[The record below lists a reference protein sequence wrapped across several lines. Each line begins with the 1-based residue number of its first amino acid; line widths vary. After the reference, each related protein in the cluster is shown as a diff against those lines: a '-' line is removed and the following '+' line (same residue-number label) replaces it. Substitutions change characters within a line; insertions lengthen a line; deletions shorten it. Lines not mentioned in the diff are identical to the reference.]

1 MKVMG
6 ETRKARERE
15 THKKPLTVAF
25 ELEATEGGGGAELEE
40 RITSDGLAKHQ
51 SGKEK
56 EKRKAWVSTELSN
69 RWWSARIRSLHSKKL
84 QTFSYFPLLWSLRE
98 TETETRTLV
107 ERSGLE
113 D

>member
-40 RITSDGLAKHQ
+40 RIIRDGLAKHQ

-69 RWWSARIRSLHSKKL
+69 RWWSARIRSLYNKKL
-84 QTFSYFPLLWSLRE
+84 QTFSYFPLLWSLGERDRDRD
-98 TETETRTLV
+98 TR
-107 ERSGLE
+107 
-113 D
+113 